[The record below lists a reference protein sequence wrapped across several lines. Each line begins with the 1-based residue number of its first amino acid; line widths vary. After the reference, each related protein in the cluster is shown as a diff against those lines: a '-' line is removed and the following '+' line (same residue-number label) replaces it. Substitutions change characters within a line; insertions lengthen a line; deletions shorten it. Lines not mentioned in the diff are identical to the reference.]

1 MKFATTFLM
10 ALSLGMLSLG
20 CGDGATESA
29 VDPSGPDTA
38 LEGPST
44 DGEGLTGSTDE
55 ANEGGEA
62 APDGGGEAA
71 PDDGGEAAPDG
82 GGEAAP
88 AEAKPAEAKP
98 AEAKPA
104 EAKPAEAKPAPKKE
118 G

>member
-29 VDPSGPDTA
+29 NDPAGPDTA

-62 APDGGGEAA
+62 APD
-71 PDDGGEAAPDG
+71 DGGEAAPD
-82 GGEAAP
+82 EAAP
-88 AEAKPAEAKP
+88 DEAAPDEAKPAEAKP

-104 EAKPAEAKPAPKKE
+104 EAKPAEAMPAPKKK

>member
-29 VDPSGPDTA
+29 NDPAGPDTA

-62 APDGGGEAA
+62 APDEAK
-71 PDDGGEAAPDG
+71 
-82 GGEAAP
+82 P

-104 EAKPAEAKPAPKKE
+104 EAKPAEAKPAPKKK